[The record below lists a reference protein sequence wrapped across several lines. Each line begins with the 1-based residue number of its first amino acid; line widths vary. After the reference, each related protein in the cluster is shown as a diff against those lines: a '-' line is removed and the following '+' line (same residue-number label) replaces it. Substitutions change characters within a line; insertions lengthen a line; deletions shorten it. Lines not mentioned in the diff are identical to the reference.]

1 LALVVDTGP
10 LLAAGDPDDR
20 DHERCQDLLDSTH
33 EEIVVPAPVVV
44 ELEWMTTSRTQPG
57 SFDVFL
63 ESVGRGEFRVEP
75 SNAED
80 YARIRLL
87 LRQYADLPLGLV
99 DASVVAVCERLGERK
114 VATLDHRHFGVIRPA
129 HTRSLRLLPD
139 A

>member
-20 DHERCQDLLDSTH
+20 DHPTCQNLLDAAR

-44 ELEWMTTSRTQPG
+44 ALEWTTTRTQPV
-57 SFDVFL
+57 SF
-63 ESVGRGEFRVEP
+63 
-75 SNAED
+75 
-80 YARIRLL
+80 
-87 LRQYADLPLGLV
+87 
-99 DASVVAVCERLGERK
+99 
-114 VATLDHRHFGVIRPA
+114 VIRPA

>member
-1 LALVVDTGP
+1 
-10 LLAAGDPDDR
+10 
-20 DHERCQDLLDSTH
+20 
-33 EEIVVPAPVVV
+33 
-44 ELEWMTTSRTQPG
+44 
-57 SFDVFL
+57 
-63 ESVGRGEFRVEP
+63 VEP
-75 SNAED
+75 LNAED